1 MQVYD
6 NVSLIVSCIIF
17 FVFIFEN
24 TVFVRFL
31 VKNVIKRLNMKSR
44 LWFCIKSF
52 LIFGQEDIMKK
63 LKKVLVG
70 IVALFVALVAT
81 ACSSKNTTKEDYTP
95 KSLSI
100 QFVPSQAANKLQA
113 RAKPLEKMLSKRL
126 GIPVHVSMSTDYN
139 TVVEAMKS
147 KKVDVGFLPPDGY
160 VLAHKQ
166 NAADLLLQ
174 AERYGVKQP
183 GGKQTKNLVRSYR
196 SEILVKKGSKIKS
209 WKDLKGKTISV
220 QNPTSTAGYVFP
232 VAELKQ
238 KGLNVVKSC
247 KLVTVTGHDQAV
259 LNVLNGDTDAAF
271 VFEDA
276 RNTVLKD
283 NPKIMKQVVPIYFT
297 KPIPN
302 DTITVVPNMSK
313 SFRKKLAKAFISI
326 GKSKKGRKVIESIYS
341 HQGYTYAKDSDFNII
356 RKYDK
361 IVESTKK

>member
-1 MQVYD
+1 MK
-6 NVSLIVSCIIF
+6 
-17 FVFIFEN
+17 
-24 TVFVRFL
+24 RFRRIL
-31 VKNVIKRLNMKSR
+31 VAV
-44 LWFCIKSF
+44 
-52 LIFGQEDIMKK
+52 
-63 LKKVLVG
+63 
-70 IVALFVALVAT
+70 VALLVAVVAT
-81 ACSSKNTTKEDYTP
+81 ACSNKSNSSKGGYTP
-95 KSLSI
+95 KSLTI
-100 QFVPSQAANKLQA
+100 QFVPSQAATKLQA

-147 KKVDVGFLPPDGY
+147 KKLDVGFLPPDGY

-166 NAADLLLQ
+166 GAADLLLQ

-183 GGKQTKNLVRSYR
+183 GGKATNQLVKSYR
-196 SEILVKKGSKIKS
+196 AEILVKKGSKIKN
-209 WKDLKGKTISV
+209 WKDLKGKSISV

-238 KGLNVVKSC
+238 KGLDVTKDC

-276 RNTVLKD
+276 RNIVKKD
-283 NPKIMKQVVPIYFT
+283 NPKIMSQVVPIYFT

-302 DTITVVPNMSK
+302 DTISVIPSMSK
-313 SFRKKLAKAFISI
+313 SFRKKLAKAFIAV
-326 GKSKKGRKVIESIYS
+326 GKSKEGKKVIESVYS
-341 HQGYTYAKDSDFNII
+341 HEGYAYAKDSDFNVI

>member
-1 MQVYD
+1 MR
-6 NVSLIVSCIIF
+6 
-17 FVFIFEN
+17 
-24 TVFVRFL
+24 RFRRIL
-31 VKNVIKRLNMKSR
+31 VAV
-44 LWFCIKSF
+44 
-52 LIFGQEDIMKK
+52 
-63 LKKVLVG
+63 
-70 IVALFVALVAT
+70 VALLVAVVAT
-81 ACSSKNTTKEDYTP
+81 ACSNKSNSSKVGYTP
-95 KSLSI
+95 KSLTI
-100 QFVPSQAANKLQA
+100 QFVPSQAATKLQA

-166 NAADLLLQ
+166 GAADLLLQ

-183 GGKQTKNLVRSYR
+183 GGKATNQLVKSYR
-196 SEILVKKGSKIKS
+196 AEILVKKGSKIKN
-209 WKDLKGKTISV
+209 WKDLKGKSISV

-238 KGLNVVKSC
+238 KGLDVTKDC

-276 RNTVLKD
+276 RNIVKKD
-283 NPKIMKQVVPIYFT
+283 NPKIMSQVVPIYFT
-297 KPIPN
+297 RPIPN
-302 DTITVVPNMSK
+302 DTISVIPSMSK
-313 SFRKKLAKAFISI
+313 SFRKKLAKAFIAV
-326 GKSKKGRKVIESIYS
+326 GKSKEGKKVIESVYS
-341 HQGYTYAKDSDFNII
+341 HEGYAYAKDSDFNII

>member
-1 MQVYD
+1 MK
-6 NVSLIVSCIIF
+6 
-17 FVFIFEN
+17 
-24 TVFVRFL
+24 RFRRIL
-31 VKNVIKRLNMKSR
+31 VAV
-44 LWFCIKSF
+44 
-52 LIFGQEDIMKK
+52 
-63 LKKVLVG
+63 
-70 IVALFVALVAT
+70 VALLVAVVAT
-81 ACSSKNTTKEDYTP
+81 ACSNKSNSSKGGYTP
-95 KSLSI
+95 KSLTI
-100 QFVPSQAANKLQA
+100 QFVPSQAATKLQA

-166 NAADLLLQ
+166 GAADLLLQ

-183 GGKQTKNLVRSYR
+183 GGKATNQLVKSYR
-196 SEILVKKGSKIKS
+196 AEILVKKGSKIKN
-209 WKDLKGKTISV
+209 WKDLKGKSISV
-220 QNPTSTAGYVFP
+220 QNPTSSAGYVFP

-238 KGLNVVKSC
+238 KGLDVTKDC

-276 RNTVLKD
+276 RNIVKKD
-283 NPKIMKQVVPIYFT
+283 NPKIMSQVVPIYFT

-302 DTITVVPNMSK
+302 DTISVIPSMSK
-313 SFRKKLAKAFISI
+313 SFRKKLAKAFIAV
-326 GKSKKGRKVIESIYS
+326 GKSKEGKKVIESVYS
-341 HQGYTYAKDSDFNII
+341 HEGYAYAKDSDFNVI

>member
-1 MQVYD
+1 MK
-6 NVSLIVSCIIF
+6 
-17 FVFIFEN
+17 
-24 TVFVRFL
+24 RFRRIL
-31 VKNVIKRLNMKSR
+31 VAV
-44 LWFCIKSF
+44 
-52 LIFGQEDIMKK
+52 
-63 LKKVLVG
+63 
-70 IVALFVALVAT
+70 VALLVAVVAT
-81 ACSSKNTTKEDYTP
+81 ACSNKSNSSKGGYTP
-95 KSLSI
+95 KSLTI
-100 QFVPSQAANKLQA
+100 QFVPSQAATKLQA

-166 NAADLLLQ
+166 GAADLLLQ

-183 GGKQTKNLVRSYR
+183 GGKATNQLVKSYR
-196 SEILVKKGSKIKS
+196 AEILVKKGSKIKN
-209 WKDLKGKTISV
+209 WKDLKGKSISV

-238 KGLNVVKSC
+238 KGLDVTKDC

-276 RNTVLKD
+276 RNIVKKD
-283 NPKIMKQVVPIYFT
+283 NPKIMSQVVPIYFN
-297 KPIPN
+297 KPFPN
-302 DTITVVPNMSK
+302 DTISVIPSMSK
-313 SFRKKLAKAFISI
+313 SFRKKLAKAFIAV
-326 GKSKKGRKVIESIYS
+326 GKSKEGKKVIESVYS
-341 HQGYTYAKDSDFNII
+341 HEGYAYAKDSDFNVI

>member
-1 MQVYD
+1 MK
-6 NVSLIVSCIIF
+6 
-17 FVFIFEN
+17 
-24 TVFVRFL
+24 RFRRIL
-31 VKNVIKRLNMKSR
+31 VAV
-44 LWFCIKSF
+44 
-52 LIFGQEDIMKK
+52 
-63 LKKVLVG
+63 
-70 IVALFVALVAT
+70 VALLVAVVAT
-81 ACSSKNTTKEDYTP
+81 ACSNKSNSSKGGYTP
-95 KSLSI
+95 KSLTI
-100 QFVPSQAANKLQA
+100 QFVPSQAATKLQA

-166 NAADLLLQ
+166 GAADLLLQ

-183 GGKQTKNLVRSYR
+183 GGKATNQLVKSYR
-196 SEILVKKGSKIKS
+196 AEILVKKGSKIKN
-209 WKDLKGKTISV
+209 WKDLKGKSISV

-238 KGLNVVKSC
+238 KGLDVTKDC

-276 RNTVLKD
+276 RNVVKKD
-283 NPKIMKQVVPIYFT
+283 NPKIMSQVVPIYFT

-302 DTITVVPNMSK
+302 DTISVIPSMSK
-313 SFRKKLAKAFISI
+313 SFRKKLAKAFIAV
-326 GKSKKGRKVIESIYS
+326 GKSKEGKKVIESVYS
-341 HQGYTYAKDSDFNII
+341 HEGYAYAKDSDFNII

>member
-1 MQVYD
+1 MK
-6 NVSLIVSCIIF
+6 
-17 FVFIFEN
+17 
-24 TVFVRFL
+24 RFRRIL
-31 VKNVIKRLNMKSR
+31 VAV
-44 LWFCIKSF
+44 
-52 LIFGQEDIMKK
+52 
-63 LKKVLVG
+63 
-70 IVALFVALVAT
+70 VALLVAVVAT
-81 ACSSKNTTKEDYTP
+81 ACSNKSNSSKGGYTP
-95 KSLSI
+95 KSLTI
-100 QFVPSQAANKLQA
+100 QFVPSQAATKLQA

-166 NAADLLLQ
+166 GAADLLLQ

-183 GGKQTKNLVRSYR
+183 GGKATNQLVKSYR
-196 SEILVKKGSKIKS
+196 AEILVKKGSKIKS
-209 WKDLKGKTISV
+209 WKDLKGKSISV

-238 KGLNVVKSC
+238 KGLDVTKDC

-276 RNTVLKD
+276 RNIVKKD
-283 NPKIMKQVVPIYFT
+283 NPKIMSQVVPIYFT
-297 KPIPN
+297 RPIPN
-302 DTITVVPNMSK
+302 DTISVIPSMSK
-313 SFRKKLAKAFISI
+313 SFRKKLAKAFIAV
-326 GKSKKGRKVIESIYS
+326 GKSKEGKKVIESVYS
-341 HQGYTYAKDSDFNII
+341 HEGYAYAKDSDFNII

>member
-1 MQVYD
+1 MK
-6 NVSLIVSCIIF
+6 
-17 FVFIFEN
+17 
-24 TVFVRFL
+24 RFRRIL
-31 VKNVIKRLNMKSR
+31 VAV
-44 LWFCIKSF
+44 
-52 LIFGQEDIMKK
+52 
-63 LKKVLVG
+63 
-70 IVALFVALVAT
+70 VALLVAVIAT
-81 ACSSKNTTKEDYTP
+81 ACSNKSNSSKAGYTP
-95 KSLSI
+95 KSLTI
-100 QFVPSQAANKLQA
+100 QFVPSQAATKLQA

-166 NAADLLLQ
+166 GAADLLLQ

-183 GGKQTKNLVRSYR
+183 GGKATNQLVKSYR
-196 SEILVKKGSKIKS
+196 AEILVKKGSKIKN
-209 WKDLKGKTISV
+209 WKDLKGKSISV

-238 KGLNVVKSC
+238 KGLDVTKDC

-276 RNTVLKD
+276 RNIVKKD
-283 NPKIMKQVVPIYFT
+283 NPKIMSQVVPIYFT
-297 KPIPN
+297 RPIPN
-302 DTITVVPNMSK
+302 DTISVIPSMSK
-313 SFRKKLAKAFISI
+313 SFRKKLAKAFIAV
-326 GKSKKGRKVIESIYS
+326 GKSKEGKKVIESVYS
-341 HQGYTYAKDSDFNII
+341 HEGYAYAKDSDFNII

>member
-1 MQVYD
+1 MK
-6 NVSLIVSCIIF
+6 
-17 FVFIFEN
+17 
-24 TVFVRFL
+24 RFRRIL
-31 VKNVIKRLNMKSR
+31 VAV
-44 LWFCIKSF
+44 
-52 LIFGQEDIMKK
+52 
-63 LKKVLVG
+63 
-70 IVALFVALVAT
+70 VALLVAVVAT
-81 ACSSKNTTKEDYTP
+81 ACSNKSNSSKGGYTP
-95 KSLSI
+95 KSLTI
-100 QFVPSQAANKLQA
+100 QFVPSQAATKLQA
-113 RAKPLEKMLSKRL
+113 RAKPLEKILSKRL

-166 NAADLLLQ
+166 GAADLLLQ

-183 GGKQTKNLVRSYR
+183 GGKATNQLVKSYR
-196 SEILVKKGSKIKS
+196 AEILVKKGSKIKN
-209 WKDLKGKTISV
+209 WKDLKGKSISV

-238 KGLNVVKSC
+238 KGLDVTKDC

-276 RNTVLKD
+276 RNIVKKD
-283 NPKIMKQVVPIYFT
+283 NPKIMSQVVPIYFT

-302 DTITVVPNMSK
+302 DTISVIPSMSK
-313 SFRKKLAKAFISI
+313 SFRKKLAKAFIAV
-326 GKSKKGRKVIESIYS
+326 GKSKEGKKVIESVYS
-341 HQGYTYAKDSDFNII
+341 HEGYAYAKDSDFNVI

>member
-1 MQVYD
+1 MK
-6 NVSLIVSCIIF
+6 
-17 FVFIFEN
+17 
-24 TVFVRFL
+24 RFRRIL
-31 VKNVIKRLNMKSR
+31 VAVVTL
-44 LWFCIKSF
+44 
-52 LIFGQEDIMKK
+52 
-63 LKKVLVG
+63 LVA
-70 IVALFVALVAT
+70 VVAT
-81 ACSSKNTTKEDYTP
+81 ACSNKSNSSKVGYTP
-95 KSLSI
+95 KSLTI
-100 QFVPSQAANKLQA
+100 QFVPSQAATKLQA

-166 NAADLLLQ
+166 GAADLLLQ

-183 GGKQTKNLVRSYR
+183 GGKATNQLVKSYR
-196 SEILVKKGSKIKS
+196 AEILVKKGSKIKN
-209 WKDLKGKTISV
+209 WKDLKGKSISV

-238 KGLNVVKSC
+238 KGLDVTKDC

-276 RNTVLKD
+276 RNIVKKD
-283 NPKIMKQVVPIYFT
+283 NPKIMSQVVPIYFT

-302 DTITVVPNMSK
+302 DTISVIPSMSK
-313 SFRKKLAKAFISI
+313 SFRKKLAKAFIAV
-326 GKSKKGRKVIESIYS
+326 GKSKEGKKVIESVYS
-341 HQGYTYAKDSDFNII
+341 HEGYAYAKDSDFNVI

>member
-1 MQVYD
+1 M
-6 NVSLIVSCIIF
+6 F
-17 FVFIFEN
+17 
-24 TVFVRFL
+24 
-31 VKNVIKRLNMKSR
+31 M
-44 LWFCIKSF
+44 
-52 LIFGQEDIMKK
+52 EDIMKRFRRI
-63 LKKVLVG
+63 LVAV
-70 IVALFVALVAT
+70 VALLVAVVAT
-81 ACSSKNTTKEDYTP
+81 ACSNKSNSSKGGYTP
-95 KSLSI
+95 KSLTI
-100 QFVPSQAANKLQA
+100 QFVPSQAATKLQA
-113 RAKPLEKMLSKRL
+113 RAKPLEKILSKRL

-166 NAADLLLQ
+166 GAADLLLQ

-183 GGKQTKNLVRSYR
+183 GGKATNQLVKSYR
-196 SEILVKKGSKIKS
+196 AEILVKKGSKIKN
-209 WKDLKGKTISV
+209 WKDLKGKSISV
-220 QNPTSTAGYVFP
+220 QNPTSSAGYVFP

-238 KGLNVVKSC
+238 KGLDVTKSC

-276 RNTVLKD
+276 RNIVKKD
-283 NPKIMKQVVPIYFT
+283 NPKIMSQVVPIYFT

-302 DTITVVPNMSK
+302 DTISVIPSMSK
-313 SFRKKLAKAFISI
+313 SFRKKLAKAFIAV
-326 GKSKKGRKVIESIYS
+326 GKSKEGKKVIESVYS
-341 HQGYTYAKDSDFNII
+341 HEGYAYAKDSDFNVI

>member
-1 MQVYD
+1 MK
-6 NVSLIVSCIIF
+6 
-17 FVFIFEN
+17 
-24 TVFVRFL
+24 RFRRIL
-31 VKNVIKRLNMKSR
+31 VAV
-44 LWFCIKSF
+44 
-52 LIFGQEDIMKK
+52 
-63 LKKVLVG
+63 
-70 IVALFVALVAT
+70 VALLVAVIAT
-81 ACSSKNTTKEDYTP
+81 ACSNKSNSSKAGYTP
-95 KSLSI
+95 KSLTI
-100 QFVPSQAANKLQA
+100 QFVPSQAATKLQA

-166 NAADLLLQ
+166 GAADLLLQ

-183 GGKQTKNLVRSYR
+183 GGKATNQLVKSYR
-196 SEILVKKGSKIKS
+196 AEILVKKGSKIKN
-209 WKDLKGKTISV
+209 WKDLKGKSISV

-238 KGLNVVKSC
+238 KGLDVTKDC

-276 RNTVLKD
+276 RNIVKKD
-283 NPKIMKQVVPIYFT
+283 NPKIMSQVVPIYFT

-302 DTITVVPNMSK
+302 DTISVIPSMSK
-313 SFRKKLAKAFISI
+313 SFRKKLAKAFIAV
-326 GKSKKGRKVIESIYS
+326 GKSKEGKKVIESVYS
-341 HQGYTYAKDSDFNII
+341 HEGYAYAKDSDFNII

>member
-1 MQVYD
+1 MK
-6 NVSLIVSCIIF
+6 
-17 FVFIFEN
+17 
-24 TVFVRFL
+24 RFRRIL
-31 VKNVIKRLNMKSR
+31 VAV
-44 LWFCIKSF
+44 
-52 LIFGQEDIMKK
+52 
-63 LKKVLVG
+63 
-70 IVALFVALVAT
+70 VALLVAVVAT
-81 ACSSKNTTKEDYTP
+81 ACSNKSNSSKGGYTP
-95 KSLSI
+95 KSLTI
-100 QFVPSQAANKLQA
+100 QFVPSQAATKLQA

-166 NAADLLLQ
+166 GAADLLLQ

-183 GGKQTKNLVRSYR
+183 GGKATNQLVKSYR
-196 SEILVKKGSKIKS
+196 AEILVKKGSKIKN
-209 WKDLKGKTISV
+209 WKDLKGKSISV
-220 QNPTSTAGYVFP
+220 QNPTSSAGYVFP

-238 KGLNVVKSC
+238 KGLDVTKSC

-259 LNVLNGDTDAAF
+259 LNVLKGDTDAAF

-276 RNTVLKD
+276 RNIVKKD
-283 NPKIMKQVVPIYFT
+283 NPKIMSQVVPIYFT

-302 DTITVVPNMSK
+302 DTISVIPSMSK
-313 SFRKKLAKAFISI
+313 SFRKKLAKAFISVA
-326 GKSKKGRKVIESIYS
+326 KSKEGKKVIESVYS
-341 HQGYTYAKDSDFNII
+341 HEGYAYAKDSDFNVI

>member
-1 MQVYD
+1 M
-6 NVSLIVSCIIF
+6 
-17 FVFIFEN
+17 
-24 TVFVRFL
+24 
-31 VKNVIKRLNMKSR
+31 KN
-44 LWFCIKSF
+44 
-52 LIFGQEDIMKK
+52 

-70 IVALFVALVAT
+70 AIALLVAVVAT
-81 ACSSKNTTKEDYTP
+81 ACSSSSSNKNGYTP
-95 KSLSI
+95 KSLTI
-100 QFVPSQAANKLQA
+100 QFVPSQAATKLEA

-166 NAADLLLQ
+166 HAADLLLQ

-183 GGKQTKNLVRSYR
+183 GGKATKDLVKSYR
-196 SEILVKKGSKIKS
+196 AEILVKKGSKIKS
-209 WKDLKGKTISV
+209 WKDLKGKSISV
-220 QNPTSTAGYVFP
+220 QNPTSSAGYIFP
-232 VAELKQ
+232 VAELKE
-238 KGLNVVKSC
+238 KGLDVTKES

-276 RNTVLKD
+276 RNTVKAD
-283 NPKIMKQVVPIYFT
+283 NPKIMSQVVPIYFT

-302 DTITVVPNMSK
+302 DTISVRPDMSK
-313 SFRKKLAKAFISI
+313 AFKKKLAKAFIAV
-326 GKSKKGRKVIESIYS
+326 GKSPEGKKVIESVYS
-341 HQGYTYAKDSDFNII
+341 HEGYAYTKDSDFNVI

-361 IVESTKK
+361 IVESTK

>member
-1 MQVYD
+1 MK
-6 NVSLIVSCIIF
+6 
-17 FVFIFEN
+17 
-24 TVFVRFL
+24 RFRRIL
-31 VKNVIKRLNMKSR
+31 VAV
-44 LWFCIKSF
+44 
-52 LIFGQEDIMKK
+52 
-63 LKKVLVG
+63 
-70 IVALFVALVAT
+70 VALLVAVVAT
-81 ACSSKNTTKEDYTP
+81 ACSNKSNSSKGGYTP
-95 KSLSI
+95 KSLTI
-100 QFVPSQAANKLQA
+100 QFVPSQAATKLQA

-147 KKVDVGFLPPDGY
+147 KKVDVGFLPPDVY

-166 NAADLLLQ
+166 GAADLLLQ

-183 GGKQTKNLVRSYR
+183 GGKATNQLVKSYR
-196 SEILVKKGSKIKS
+196 AEILVKKGSKIKN
-209 WKDLKGKTISV
+209 WKDLKGKSISV

-238 KGLNVVKSC
+238 KGLDVTKDC

-276 RNTVLKD
+276 RNIVKKD
-283 NPKIMKQVVPIYFT
+283 NPKIMSQVVPIYFT

-302 DTITVVPNMSK
+302 DTISVIPSMSK
-313 SFRKKLAKAFISI
+313 SFRKKLAKAFIAV
-326 GKSKKGRKVIESIYS
+326 GKSKEGKKVIESVYS
-341 HQGYTYAKDSDFNII
+341 HEGYAYAKDSDFNVI

>member
-1 MQVYD
+1 MK
-6 NVSLIVSCIIF
+6 
-17 FVFIFEN
+17 
-24 TVFVRFL
+24 RFRRIL
-31 VKNVIKRLNMKSR
+31 VAV
-44 LWFCIKSF
+44 
-52 LIFGQEDIMKK
+52 
-63 LKKVLVG
+63 
-70 IVALFVALVAT
+70 VALLVAVVAT
-81 ACSSKNTTKEDYTP
+81 ACSNKSNSSKGGYTP
-95 KSLSI
+95 KSLTI
-100 QFVPSQAANKLQA
+100 QFVPSQAATKLQA

-139 TVVEAMKS
+139 TVEEAMKS

-166 NAADLLLQ
+166 GAADLLLQ

-183 GGKQTKNLVRSYR
+183 GGKATNQLVKSYR
-196 SEILVKKGSKIKS
+196 AEILVKKGSKIKN
-209 WKDLKGKTISV
+209 WKDLKGKSISV

-238 KGLNVVKSC
+238 KGLDVTKDC

-276 RNTVLKD
+276 RNIVKKD
-283 NPKIMKQVVPIYFT
+283 NPKIMSQVVPIYFT

-302 DTITVVPNMSK
+302 DTISVIPSMSK
-313 SFRKKLAKAFISI
+313 SFRKKLAKAFIAV
-326 GKSKKGRKVIESIYS
+326 GKSKEGKKVIESVYS
-341 HQGYTYAKDSDFNII
+341 HEGYAYAKDSDFNVI

>member
-1 MQVYD
+1 MK
-6 NVSLIVSCIIF
+6 
-17 FVFIFEN
+17 
-24 TVFVRFL
+24 RFRRIL
-31 VKNVIKRLNMKSR
+31 VAV
-44 LWFCIKSF
+44 
-52 LIFGQEDIMKK
+52 
-63 LKKVLVG
+63 
-70 IVALFVALVAT
+70 VALLVAVVAT
-81 ACSSKNTTKEDYTP
+81 ACSSKSSSSSNKENYTP
-95 KSLSI
+95 KSLTI
-100 QFVPSQAANKLQA
+100 QFVPSQAATKLQA

-166 NAADLLLQ
+166 GAADLLLQ

-183 GGKQTKNLVRSYR
+183 GGKATNQLVKSYR
-196 SEILVKKGSKIKS
+196 AEILVKKGSKIKN
-209 WKDLKGKTISV
+209 WKDLKGKSISV
-220 QNPTSTAGYVFP
+220 QNPTSATGYVFP

-238 KGLNVVKSC
+238 KGLDVTKSC

-276 RNTVLKD
+276 RNIVKKD
-283 NPKIMKQVVPIYFT
+283 NPKIMSQVVPIYFT

-302 DTITVVPNMSK
+302 DTISVIPSMSK
-313 SFRKKLAKAFISI
+313 SFRKKLAKAFIAV
-326 GKSKKGRKVIESIYS
+326 GKSKEGKKVIESVYS
-341 HQGYTYAKDSDFNII
+341 HEGYAYAKDSDFNVI